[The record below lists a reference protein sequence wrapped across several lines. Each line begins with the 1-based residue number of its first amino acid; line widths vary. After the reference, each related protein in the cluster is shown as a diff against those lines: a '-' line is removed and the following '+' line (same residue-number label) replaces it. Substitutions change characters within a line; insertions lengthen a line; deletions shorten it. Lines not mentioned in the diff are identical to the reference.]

1 LVTSE
6 QAAATAGRSK
16 SILFGNIKQAY
27 VIRIVKGLAVLR
39 LVERYADFL
48 QVGFLG
54 FERADGTLQ
63 DANAVRVLQTTATA

>member
-1 LVTSE
+1 MPTLA
-6 QAAATAGRSK
+6 QNSK
-16 SILFGNIKQAY
+16 SVLFGDIRAAY
-27 VIRIVKGLAVLR
+27 VIRIVKGLTVLR